1 MGELAAATEGATRP
15 NGLKE
20 LELLRTITS
29 GFASF
34 GSAVRESGLSDVQKS
49 RVLAGLAEASR
60 SMMDATNAYLFE
72 LNAARRSEKPAQEVA
87 AAVPVAALV
96 SAPAATAT
104 TAAG

>member
-1 MGELAAATEGATRP
+1 MGEPATANETTARAS
-15 NGLKE
+15 GLRE

-34 GSAVRESGLSDVQKS
+34 GAAVRDSALSDVQKS

-72 LNAARRSEKPAQEVA
+72 LNAAKHPARLPA
-87 AAVPVAALV
+87 AAMPAAVVPMPAPE
-96 SAPAATAT
+96 APATS
-104 TAAG
+104 AAG

>member
-1 MGELAAATEGATRP
+1 MGEPATVSEGVTRP

-72 LNAARRSEKPAQEVA
+72 LNAARRPEAPAIA
-87 AAVPVAALV
+87 PAPAVAALV
-96 SAPAATAT
+96 SAPETPATS
-104 TAAG
+104 AAG